1 MAHLKCIE
9 CDGTYGVNEIIYKCG
24 NCGGILEVVTDLEEV
39 HKKISVN
46 KWSDTSLSVW
56 RYADFLPVNDRVNIV
71 TLNEGGTGLHRCK
84 RLAEKI
90 GLKKLFIKFEG
101 ENPTGSFK
109 DRGMTVGIS
118 KAREL
123 GVSTVICASTGN
135 TSASLAAY
143 AAKAGMQCIVL
154 VPAGKIGVGK
164 LAQAIA
170 HGARLVQVKGNF
182 DDSLDMVFK
191 ICERNNQI
199 YLLNS
204 INPFRIE
211 GQKTIAFEVTEQL
224 GISPDCMVMP
234 VGNAGNIS
242 AAWKGFNE
250 FEAVGLIKTK
260 PRMIGIQAEGA
271 SPIVNAYRK
280 KQRTVEPILSPETV
294 ATAIRIGNP
303 VSWMKALNSIYDS
316 KGHAETVSD
325 QEILDAQRLLAQTEG
340 IFAEPA
346 SATPIASLRN
356 LLDQGEI
363 EKTDSV
369 VCVATGHGLKDADV
383 ITRIFGKPIEIEAD
397 IDAIEKSLNLLVKYD
412 KWLEDPASI

>member
-1 MAHLKCIE
+1 MTHLKCIE
-9 CDGTYGVNEIIYKCG
+9 CDVTYGIDEIIYKCDK
-24 NCGGILEVVTDLEEV
+24 CDGILEVETDLEEV
-39 HKKISVN
+39 HERISTN
-46 KWSDTSLSVW
+46 KWRGTPLSVW
-56 RYADFLPVNDRVNIV
+56 RYADFLPIKDRINIV

-123 GVSTVICASTGN
+123 GVSIVICASTGN

-143 AAKAGMQCIVL
+143 AAKSGMQCIVL

-170 HGARLVQVKGNF
+170 HGARLIQVKGNF

-191 ICERNNQI
+191 LCERNNHI

-211 GQKTIAFEVTEQL
+211 GQKTLAFEVSEQL
-224 GISPDCMVMP
+224 GVSPDCMVIP

-250 FEAVGLIKTK
+250 FEAVGLTKSK

-280 KQRTVEPILSPETV
+280 KKMSVEPILSPETV

-303 VSWMKALNSIYDS
+303 VSWMKALHSIYDS
-316 KGHAETVSD
+316 DGHAETVTD
-325 QEILDAQRLLAQTEG
+325 QEILDSQRLLAQTEG

-346 SATPIASLRN
+346 SATPIASLKK
-356 LLDQGEI
+356 LLDQGI
-363 EKTDSV
+363 INRSDSV

-383 ITRIFGKPIEIEAD
+383 ITRVFGKPIEVEAD
-397 IDAIEKSLNLLVKYD
+397 IEAIEKSLNLLVKYD
-412 KWLEDPASI
+412 KWLEEPTTT

>member
-1 MAHLKCIE
+1 
-9 CDGTYGVNEIIYKCG
+9 
-24 NCGGILEVVTDLEEV
+24 
-39 HKKISVN
+39 
-46 KWSDTSLSVW
+46 
-56 RYADFLPVNDRVNIV
+56 
-71 TLNEGGTGLHRCK
+71 
-84 RLAEKI
+84 
-90 GLKKLFIKFEG
+90 
-101 ENPTGSFK
+101 
-109 DRGMTVGIS
+109 
-118 KAREL
+118 
-123 GVSTVICASTGN
+123 
-135 TSASLAAY
+135 
-143 AAKAGMQCIVL
+143 
-154 VPAGKIGVGK
+154 
-164 LAQAIA
+164 
-170 HGARLVQVKGNF
+170 
-182 DDSLDMVFK
+182 
-191 ICERNNQI
+191 
-199 YLLNS
+199 
-204 INPFRIE
+204 
-211 GQKTIAFEVTEQL
+211 
-224 GISPDCMVMP
+224 
-234 VGNAGNIS
+234 
-242 AAWKGFNE
+242 
-250 FEAVGLIKTK
+250 
-260 PRMIGIQAEGA
+260 

>member
-164 LAQAIA
+164 LAQAMA
-170 HGARLVQVKGNF
+170 HGARLVQV
-182 DDSLDMVFK
+182 
-191 ICERNNQI
+191 
-199 YLLNS
+199 
-204 INPFRIE
+204 
-211 GQKTIAFEVTEQL
+211 
-224 GISPDCMVMP
+224 
-234 VGNAGNIS
+234 
-242 AAWKGFNE
+242 
-250 FEAVGLIKTK
+250 
-260 PRMIGIQAEGA
+260 
-271 SPIVNAYRK
+271 
-280 KQRTVEPILSPETV
+280 
-294 ATAIRIGNP
+294 
-303 VSWMKALNSIYDS
+303 
-316 KGHAETVSD
+316 
-325 QEILDAQRLLAQTEG
+325 
-340 IFAEPA
+340 
-346 SATPIASLRN
+346 
-356 LLDQGEI
+356 
-363 EKTDSV
+363 
-369 VCVATGHGLKDADV
+369 
-383 ITRIFGKPIEIEAD
+383 
-397 IDAIEKSLNLLVKYD
+397 
-412 KWLEDPASI
+412 

>member
-1 MAHLKCIE
+1 MSHLKCIE
-9 CDGTYGVNEIIYKCG
+9 CGTTYDIDEIIYKCG
-24 NCGGILEVVTDLEEV
+24 KCDGILEVVTDIEELRN
-39 HKKISVN
+39 KISTD
-46 KWSDTSLSVW
+46 KWKGRSLSVW
-56 RYADFLPVNDRVNIV
+56 RYIDFLPIKDKINIV

-109 DRGMTVGIS
+109 DRGMTVGVS

-123 GVSTVICASTGN
+123 GVSIVICASTGN

-143 AAKAGMQCIVL
+143 AAKSGRQCIVL

-170 HGARLVQVKGNF
+170 HGARLIQVKGNF
-182 DDSLDMVFK
+182 DDSLDMVFQL
-191 ICERNNQI
+191 CERNNQI

-204 INPFRIE
+204 VNPFRIE
-211 GQKTIAFEVTEQL
+211 GQKTIAFEVSEQL
-224 GISPDCMVMP
+224 GVPPDCMVMP

-250 FEAVGLIKTK
+250 FEAVGLTNSK

-280 KQRTVEPILSPETV
+280 KKIRVEPILFPETV

-303 VSWMKALNSIYDS
+303 VSWRKALNSIYES
-316 KGHAETVSD
+316 NGHAETVTD

-412 KWLEDPASI
+412 KWLEDPVSI

>member
-1 MAHLKCIE
+1 MP
-9 CDGTYGVNEIIYKCG
+9 Y
-24 NCGGILEVVTDLEEV
+24 
-39 HKKISVN
+39 
-46 KWSDTSLSVW
+46 
-56 RYADFLPVNDRVNIV
+56 
-71 TLNEGGTGLHRCK
+71 LNG
-84 RLAEKI
+84 KI

-109 DRGMTVGIS
+109 DRGMTVGVS

-123 GVSTVICASTGN
+123 GVSIVICASTGN

-143 AAKAGMQCIVL
+143 AAKSGRQCIVL

-170 HGARLVQVKGNF
+170 HGARLIQVKGNF
-182 DDSLDMVFK
+182 DDSLDMVFQL
-191 ICERNNQI
+191 CERNNQI

-204 INPFRIE
+204 VNPFRIE
-211 GQKTIAFEVTEQL
+211 GQKTIAFEVSEQL
-224 GISPDCMVMP
+224 GVPPDCMVMP

-250 FEAVGLIKTK
+250 FEAVGLTNSK

-280 KQRTVEPILSPETV
+280 KKIRVEPILFPETV

-303 VSWMKALNSIYDS
+303 VSWRKALNSIYES
-316 KGHAETVSD
+316 NGHAETVTD

-346 SATPIASLRN
+346 SATPIASLRK
-356 LLDQGEI
+356 LLDQGVI
-363 EKTDSV
+363 NKSDSV

-383 ITRIFGKPIEIEAD
+383 ITRVFGKPIEVEAD

-412 KWLEDPASI
+412 RWLEEPSSP